1 MMGEVNTVNGLTGM
15 IVLVLWVIAL
25 GATIFALI
33 HAVRQRPD
41 AFTAVD
47 KQTKPIWLAIL
58 GVALVLL
65 LLSPAGLGLFAF
77 IAIIATGVYLA
88 DVRPKVDE
96 IQRGPRW

>member
-1 MMGEVNTVNGLTGM
+1 MGQVNTVHGLTGL
-15 IVLVLWVIAL
+15 ILLVLWLVAL

-33 HAVRQRPD
+33 HAIRQRPD

-58 GVALVLL
+58 GAALLLL
-65 LLSPAGLGLFAF
+65 LLSPAGLGLLAF
-77 IAIIATGVYLA
+77 VAIIATGIYLA

-96 IQRGPRW
+96 VQRGPRW

>member
-1 MMGEVNTVNGLTGM
+1 MQVRFLIEAALW
-15 IVLVLWVIAL
+15 LVAL

-33 HAVRQRPD
+33 HAIRQRPD

-47 KQTKPIWLAIL
+47 KQTKQLWLAIL
-58 GVALVLL
+58 GVSLFLLVIPLL
-65 LLSPAGLGLFAF
+65 AGGLGGLSLLTF

-96 IQRGPRW
+96 VQRGPRW

>member
-1 MMGEVNTVNGLTGM
+1 MGQVTTVNGLTGL
-15 IVLVLWVIAL
+15 ILLVLWLVAL

-33 HAVRQRPD
+33 HAIRQRPD

-58 GVALVLL
+58 GVSLLLL
-65 LLSPAGLGLFAF
+65 LLSPAGLGLLAF
-77 IAIIATGVYLA
+77 VAIIATGVYLA

>member
-1 MMGEVNTVNGLTGM
+1 MGGVNMVHGLTGA
-15 IVLVLWVIAL
+15 ILWVLWLALL

-47 KQTKPIWLAIL
+47 KLTKPIWLAIL
-58 GVALVLL
+58 GAAVLL
-65 LLSPAGLGLFAF
+65 LLLFSAGLSLISF
-77 IAIIATGVYLA
+77 IAAIATGIYLA

-96 IQRGPRW
+96 VQRGPRW

>member
-1 MMGEVNTVNGLTGM
+1 MGQVNTVQGLTGL
-15 IVLVLWVIAL
+15 ILLALWLVAL

-33 HAVRQRPD
+33 HAIRQRPD

-58 GVALVLL
+58 GVSLLLL
-65 LLSPAGLGLFAF
+65 LLSPAGLGLLAF
-77 IAIIATGVYLA
+77 VAIIATGIYLA